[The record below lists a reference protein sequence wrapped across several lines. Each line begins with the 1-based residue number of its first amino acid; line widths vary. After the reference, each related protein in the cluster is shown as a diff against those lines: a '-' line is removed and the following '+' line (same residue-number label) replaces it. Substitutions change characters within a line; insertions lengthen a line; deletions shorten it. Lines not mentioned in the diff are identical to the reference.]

1 MALSKVNLVRLKS
14 GVAPSDGSVVTYDA
28 DSALY
33 NHQTQASFAT
43 EVAPKIDLSAAD
55 NSTAGFV
62 NDDNIPLKAISI
74 DGAIIPTNN
83 RVADIGDN
91 LLQPSDVSNGA
102 YSQFY
107 VSVSSPHPTSGKDGD
122 LWFVIG

>member
-33 NHQTQASFAT
+33 NHQTQLGFAT
-43 EVAPKIDLSAAD
+43 EIAPKIDLSAAD
-55 NSTAGFV
+55 NSTAGFIG
-62 NDDNIPLKAISI
+62 DGSIPLKAISI
-74 DGAIIPTNN
+74 DGAIVPTSN
-83 RVADIGDN
+83 RIADIGDN
-91 LLQPSDVSNGA
+91 ILQPSHVSNGA

-107 VSVSSPHPTSGKDGD
+107 VSVSSPHPASGKDGD